1 VNDTHV
7 GENIA
12 WQARS
17 IIAYARTL
25 LAGCGEGGLTGHTG
39 PYTQQLDEAEA
50 RILIDPSGARANAEA
65 VLAAIEQVALPGG
78 HAMDMVD
85 VFVAQWRSYVA
96 LRNAQ
101 GEQAGIPPHNAL
113 LFVWE
118 DRTAIPPERT
128 LRIVTCLLDR
138 GDAPPFTLPTQLQE
152 RKDDEL
158 IPWEQWRAEEL
169 RQVAD
174 TPWPVLH
181 YLALYV
187 NSETLCWDASPSFP
201 LLDGVPDVRALIYEP
216 SQWLTW
222 PRPGLDSPADG
233 LGSETEGP
241 RSQGRPS
248 TYISPLQGQDT
259 LTIASSTL
267 LPLTFRAI
275 RAPQLWQRPGN
286 GLPPYYEEAGDGAD
300 QDQAVRV
307 FIHPS
312 DGRSPLTPEEEA
324 ASYKAVLQ
332 LDDDKVRAF
341 AICLGAW
348 FAETSGGDPRLPKVR
363 LDANAILAYQGVKQ
377 HERAYRRDQKEKVAR
392 DVWALSGIFL
402 RGPQQVYD
410 SRGRPKTVMVRSRL
424 LEVEQE
430 DEINLFGE
438 EMPYA
443 FRVAPASW
451 IKPLLEDGT
460 RYVAT
465 LLHPVLRY
473 KPHQGVEK
481 IAMRLGLHLA
491 LHWRFRAAHGNYEQP
506 WYIRTLLDSTGIQIP
521 THRESRRRL
530 MEDFERALDQLQ
542 ADDVIASWE
551 YGKFAENE
559 NPHRVFAEW
568 LTRTVVVTPPSKV
581 IQQYAELAPRR
592 RLEIAAAKRRRKT
605 SRDH

>member
-1 VNDTHV
+1 MNDMHV
-7 GENIA
+7 VDNIG

-25 LAGCGEGGLTGHTG
+25 LASRGENGGHADSDL
-39 PYTQQLDEAEA
+39 YTKQLDQAEA
-50 RILIDPSGARANAEA
+50 LIPTDPSGARANAEA
-65 VLAAIEQVALPGG
+65 VLATIEQVALPGG
-78 HAMDMVD
+78 RAMDIVD

-96 LRNAQ
+96 LRNVRGGGATV
-101 GEQAGIPPHNAL
+101 PSHNAL

-118 DRTAIPPERT
+118 DFAPTPPERT
-128 LRIVTCLLDR
+128 LHIVTCLLDR
-138 GDAPPFTLPTQLQE
+138 GDAAPFALPTQLQE

-169 RQVAD
+169 RQAAD
-174 TPWPVLH
+174 TPRTVLH

-187 NSETLCWDASPSFP
+187 NSETLCWDASPGFP
-201 LLDGVPDVRALIYEP
+201 LLGGVPDVRALIYEP
-216 SQWLTW
+216 AQW
-222 PRPGLDSPADG
+222 PGWLR
-233 LGSETEGP
+233 SEQDPSAQGGRRQGEGP
-241 RSQGRPS
+241 RPPRPS
-248 TYISPLQGQDT
+248 TYVSPLQGQDT

-275 RAPQLWQRPGN
+275 RAPQLWRRPGN
-286 GLPPYYEEAGDGAD
+286 GLPPYYEEGGDGVD

-443 FRVAPASW
+443 FRIAPASW

-506 WYIRTLLDSTGIQIP
+506 WYVRTLLDSTGIQIP

-592 RLEIAAAKRRRKT
+592 RLEIAAAKRRRRT
-605 SRDH
+605 SRDP